1 MSAYLP
7 IASMSDGLED
17 QHSLPCLAD
26 PAGTSTVMTT
36 ILQLRTG
43 SCVKT
48 ILYTTKDPA
57 HDNGNTC
64 KRKLLMPVP
73 TILHVC
79 QIQGNANTVP
89 ITLWDIK
96 FRKGWRSIWASRLA
110 TCKNKTP
117 RSKTEHNTLYGRHSI
132 WASPV
137 ANDQKN
143 KQPQD

>member
-1 MSAYLP
+1 M
-7 IASMSDGLED
+7 
-17 QHSLPCLAD
+17 
-26 PAGTSTVMTT
+26 MTT

-57 HDNGNTC
+57 HDHRNTC

-96 FRKGWRSIWASRLA
+96 FRKGW
-110 TCKNKTP
+110 
-117 RSKTEHNTLYGRHSI
+117 HSI
-132 WASPV
+132 WASPL
-137 ANDQKN
+137 ATCKN
-143 KQPQD
+143 RTPRSKTAQNTLHGRHSIQASPLATNENKTSKPEINRALPQDAPTYLQSTTKPTIKIIKS